1 MYDFSA
7 NKPLAVEAMQRQ
19 VAIGYRWLKA
29 GQIGGMIFLAT
40 PNVDVGLEAVDWTRN
55 WIRQTGDE
63 PLGAPVSARAQ

>member
-1 MYDFSA
+1 
-7 NKPLAVEAMQRQ
+7 
-19 VAIGYRWLKA
+19 
-29 GQIGGMIFLAT
+29 MIFLAT